1 MRSSDWSSAV
11 CSPVLLHDDV
21 AERIV
26 AQPADCGGG
35 ICSAD
40 LAAGGTV
47 PVLTDAAPTR
57 SDAATSRQAPPTVIP
72 RSSQH
77 QLTDTREQPPLFE
90 DRHLRRRRR
99 CGGEALH
106 LFRSQIGR
114 ASCRE
119 RVCQYV

>member
-1 MRSSDWSSAV
+1 MGETPFIPLF
-11 CSPVLLHDDV
+11 CCHLHDDV

-26 AQPADCGGG
+26 AQPADCGGC

-40 LAAGGTV
+40 LAASGTV

-90 DRHLRRRRR
+90 DRHPRRRRR
-99 CGGEALH
+99 RSEERRGGKKGV
-106 LFRSQIGR
+106 RTGR
-114 ASCRE
+114 TW
-119 RVCQYV
+119 